1 MAEHETYTGSTDAPS
16 NEALERWITALV
28 DYALDWDRTFEN
40 RPDYFTQEYWYLFVG
55 CLTAR
60 WRGAP
65 LTVSAACQVMKSGS
79 NRTRE
84 DRIKRAVMD
93 GYLMKERA
101 GEDGRTAFVVPTPKL
116 EAVMREHLARTLR
129 RTREAIGP

>member
-1 MAEHETYTGSTDAPS
+1 MAEHDTSGQSADFPS
-16 NEALERWITALV
+16 DEALGRWITALV
-28 DYALDWDRTFEN
+28 DYAQDWDRTFEN

-93 GYLMKERA
+93 GYLMKEKA
-101 GEDGRTAFVVPTPKL
+101 DEDGRTAYVVPTPKL
-116 EAVMREHLARTLR
+116 EAVMRDHLARTLLG
-129 RTREAIGP
+129 TRAAIG